1 MKPMFTIVILSIA
14 LGGCAKSLVE
24 REAEDDT
31 ACRTIIAQ
39 RGDSRPDAYKE
50 CRTHMME
57 YRNQKAIAA
66 GGSTTTVITR

>member
-31 ACRTIIAQ
+31 ACKGIIAQ
-39 RGDSRPDAYKE
+39 RGDTRPDAYKE
-50 CRTHMME
+50 CRANMMA
-57 YRNQKAIAA
+57 YRSQRAIASS
-66 GGSTTTVITR
+66 GSTTIVNR